1 MTSWQAIRL
10 VMGREIRER
19 SRSGAFIV
27 SVALTLLLVA
37 AVLFLPLIF
46 ADDDVHYEVGVVGD
60 GNQAVIDAALA
71 LANRPGR
78 DVRTTVE
85 VIPFASRE
93 EAERAA
99 DTEEVDGVLM
109 DGEEIVVRG
118 AGGEAGGALERLLQ
132 QGARSVQIESLVA
145 SGSGEVVEILT
156 SAPLRVRSLSGA
168 DTDENSERSL
178 IAFGGLMLLYM
189 AVLLYGSMILTG
201 VTEEKTN
208 RVVEVLLAAFE
219 PWQLLA
225 GKILGIGLLGL
236 SQFVGTVVIAMVG
249 IELTGVVDLPAF
261 PVDSLLMLL
270 LWFILGYSL
279 FAVMFGAAGA
289 LVSRAE
295 DAQTVVAPISL
306 VAVAGFFIAIQA
318 VSNPTSTLS
327 VVTTFIPPTAPFVAP
342 VRFAFQAVPLWQMAV
357 SVAVMVLTIVV
368 MTRLAGRVYLGGLLR
383 FGSRVGI
390 REAFRSAE
398 L

>member
-27 SVALTLLLVA
+27 SVAITLLLVA

-46 ADDDVHYEVGVVGD
+46 ADDDVRYEVGVVGD
-60 GNQAVIDAALA
+60 GSQVVIDAAVA
-71 LANRPGR
+71 LANPPGR
-78 DVRTTVE
+78 EVRTTIE
-85 VIPFASRE
+85 VVAFATRE
-93 EAERAA
+93 AAEAAA
-99 DTEEVDGVLM
+99 DAEEVDGVLM
-109 DGEEIVVRG
+109 DGREIVVRG
-118 AGGEAGGALERLLQ
+118 AGGEAGGALESLLQ
-132 QGARSVQIESLVA
+132 RGARSVQIESLVA
-145 SGSGEVVEILT
+145 SGAGEVVDILT
-156 SAPLRVRSLSGA
+156 SQPLEVRSLSGA
-168 DTDENSERSL
+168 DAEENSERSV

-189 AVLLYGSMILTG
+189 AVLLYGSLILSG

-236 SQFVGTVVIAMVG
+236 CQFVGTVVIALVG
-249 IELTGVVDLPAF
+249 INLTGVIDLPEF
-261 PVDSLLMLL
+261 PVDSILVLV
-270 LWFILGYSL
+270 LWFILGYAL

-342 VRFAFQAVPLWQMAV
+342 VRFAFQAIPLWQMAT
-357 SVAVMVLTIVV
+357 SVALMILTVVV
-368 MTRLAGRVYLGGLLR
+368 MTRVAGRVYLGGLLR

>member
-19 SRSGAFIV
+19 SRSGAFIA
-27 SVALTLLLVA
+27 SVAITLLLVA

-46 ADDDVHYEVGVVGD
+46 ADDDVHYELGVVGE
-60 GNQAVIDAALA
+60 GNQAVIDSALA
-71 LANRPGR
+71 LANSPGR
-78 DVRTTVE
+78 DVRTSID
-85 VIPFASRE
+85 VIPFSSRDA
-93 EAERAA
+93 AERAA

-109 DGEEIVVRG
+109 DGREFVVRG
-118 AGGEAGGALERLLQ
+118 ARGEAGGDLESLLQ
-132 QGARSVQIESLVA
+132 RGARSVQIESLVA
-145 SGSGEVVEILT
+145 SGAGQVVEILT
-156 SAPLRVRSLSGA
+156 SAPLDVRSLSGA
-168 DTDENSERSL
+168 DTDENSERSI

-189 AVLLYGSMILTG
+189 AVLLYGSLILTG

-208 RVVEVLLAAFE
+208 RVVEVLLAAFQ

-236 SQFVGTVVIAMVG
+236 CQFVGTVVLAMVG

-261 PVDSLLMLL
+261 PVDSLLVLL
-270 LWFILGYSL
+270 LWFVLGYSL

-295 DAQTVVAPISL
+295 DAQGVVAPISL

-318 VSNPTSTLS
+318 VNNPTSTLS
-327 VVTTFIPPTAPFVAP
+327 VVTTFIPPTAPFVVP

-357 SVAVMVLTIVV
+357 SVAIMVLTIVV

-383 FGSRVGI
+383 FGSKVGI
-390 REAFRSAE
+390 REAFRTAE

>member
-27 SVALTLLLVA
+27 SVAITLLLVA

-46 ADDDVHYEVGVVGD
+46 ADDDVHYQLGVVGA
-60 GNQAVIDAALA
+60 GNQAVIDSALA
-71 LANRPGR
+71 LANSPGR
-78 DVRTTVE
+78 EVRTSID
-85 VIPFASRE
+85 VIPFASRDA
-93 EAERAA
+93 AETAA
-99 DTEEVDGVLM
+99 DTEDVDGVLI
-109 DGEEIVVRG
+109 DGREFVVRG
-118 AGGEAGGALERLLQ
+118 AGGEAGDDLESLLQ
-132 QGARSVQIESLVA
+132 RGARSVQIESLVTA
-145 SGSGEVVEILT
+145 GAGEVVEILT
-156 SAPLRVRSLSGA
+156 SAPLDVRSLSGA
-168 DTDENSERSL
+168 DTDENRERSV

-189 AVLLYGSMILTG
+189 AVLLYGSLILTG

-208 RVVEVLLAAFE
+208 RVVEVLLAAFQ

-225 GKILGIGLLGL
+225 GKILGIGLLGMA
-236 SQFVGTVVIAMVG
+236 QFVGTVVLAMVG

-261 PVDSLLMLL
+261 PVDSMLVLL
-270 LWFILGYSL
+270 LWFVLGYSF

-295 DAQTVVAPISL
+295 DAQSVVAPISL
-306 VAVAGFFIAIQA
+306 VAVAGFFIALQA

-357 SVAVMVLTIVV
+357 SVAVMIVTILV

-383 FGSRVGI
+383 FGSKVGI

>member
-27 SVALTLLLVA
+27 SVAITLLLVA

-46 ADDDVHYEVGVVGD
+46 ADDDVRYEVGVVGD
-60 GNQAVIDAALA
+60 GNQVVIDAAVA
-71 LANRPGR
+71 LANPPGR
-78 DVRTTVE
+78 EVRTTIE
-85 VIPFASRE
+85 VVPFATRE
-93 EAERAA
+93 AAEAAA
-99 DTEEVDGVLM
+99 DAEEVDGVLM
-109 DGEEIVVRG
+109 DGREIVVRG
-118 AGGEAGGALERLLQ
+118 AGGEAGGALESLLQ
-132 QGARSVQIESLVA
+132 RGARSVQIESLVA
-145 SGSGEVVEILT
+145 SGAGEVVDILT
-156 SAPLRVRSLSGA
+156 SRPLEVRSLSGA
-168 DTDENSERSL
+168 DAGENRGRSVV
-178 IAFGGLMLLYM
+178 AFGGLMLLYM
-189 AVLLYGSMILTG
+189 AVLLYGSLILSG

-236 SQFVGTVVIAMVG
+236 CQFVGTVVIALVG
-249 IELTGVVDLPAF
+249 INLTGVVDLPEF
-261 PVDSLLMLL
+261 PVDSILVLV
-270 LWFILGYSL
+270 LWFILGYAL

-342 VRFAFQAVPLWQMAV
+342 VRFAFQAIPLWQMAV
-357 SVAVMVLTIVV
+357 SVALMVLTVV
-368 MTRLAGRVYLGGLLR
+368 LMTRLAGRVYLGGLLR

>member
-27 SVALTLLLVA
+27 SVVLTLLLVA

-46 ADDDVHYEVGVVGD
+46 ADDDVHYQVGVVGD
-60 GNQAVIDAALA
+60 GNQAVIDSALA

-78 DVRTTVE
+78 EVRTTVE
-85 VIPFASRE
+85 VIPFSSRE

-109 DGEEIVVRG
+109 DGQEIVVRG

-132 QGARSVQIESLVA
+132 QGARSVQIEGLVA
-145 SGSGEVVEILT
+145 SGAGEVVEILT
-156 SAPLRVRSLSGA
+156 SAPLEVRSLSGA

-189 AVLLYGSMILTG
+189 AVLLYGSLILTG

-249 IELTGVVDLPAF
+249 IELTGIVDLPEF
-261 PVDSLLMLL
+261 PIDSILVLL
-270 LWFILGYSL
+270 LWFVLGYSF

-295 DAQTVVAPISL
+295 DAQSVVAPISL

-318 VSNPTSTLS
+318 LSNPTSTLS

-342 VRFAFQAVPLWQMAV
+342 VRFAFQAIPLWQMAV
-357 SVAVMVLTIVV
+357 SVALMALTIAVI
-368 MTRLAGRVYLGGLLR
+368 TRLAGRVYLGGLLR
-383 FGSRVGI
+383 FGSRVKV

>member
-27 SVALTLLLVA
+27 SVAITLLLVA

-46 ADDDVHYEVGVVGD
+46 ADDDVRYEVGVVGD
-60 GNQAVIDAALA
+60 GSQVVIDAAVA
-71 LANRPGR
+71 LANPPGR
-78 DVRTTVE
+78 EVRTTIE
-85 VIPFASRE
+85 VVAFATRE
-93 EAERAA
+93 AAEAAA
-99 DTEEVDGVLM
+99 DAEEVDGVLM
-109 DGEEIVVRG
+109 DGREIVVRG
-118 AGGEAGGALERLLQ
+118 AGGEAGGALESLLQ
-132 QGARSVQIESLVA
+132 RGARSVQIESLVA
-145 SGSGEVVEILT
+145 SGAGEVVDILT
-156 SAPLRVRSLSGA
+156 SQPLEVRSLSGA
-168 DTDENSERSL
+168 DAEENSERSV

-189 AVLLYGSMILTG
+189 AVLLYGSLILSG

-236 SQFVGTVVIAMVG
+236 CQFVGTVVIALVG
-249 IELTGVVDLPAF
+249 INLTGVIDLPEF
-261 PVDSLLMLL
+261 PVDSILVLV

-342 VRFAFQAVPLWQMAV
+342 VRFAFQAIPLWQMAV
-357 SVAVMVLTIVV
+357 SVALMILTVVL

-390 REAFRSAE
+390 REAFRTAE

>member
-27 SVALTLLLVA
+27 SVVLTLLLVA

-46 ADDDVHYEVGVVGD
+46 ADDDVHYQVGVVGD
-60 GNQAVIDAALA
+60 GNQAVIDSALA

-78 DVRTTVE
+78 EVRTTVE
-85 VIPFASRE
+85 VIPFSSRE

-99 DTEEVDGVLM
+99 DTEAVDGVLM
-109 DGEEIVVRG
+109 DGQEIVVRG
-118 AGGEAGGALERLLQ
+118 AGGEAGSALERLLQ
-132 QGARSVQIESLVA
+132 QGARSVQIEGLVA
-145 SGSGEVVEILT
+145 SGAGEVVEILT
-156 SAPLRVRSLSGA
+156 SAPLEVRSLSGA

-189 AVLLYGSMILTG
+189 AVLLYGSLILTG

-225 GKILGIGLLGL
+225 GKILGIGLLGM

-249 IELTGVVDLPAF
+249 IELTGIVNLPEF
-261 PVDSLLMLL
+261 PIDSILILL
-270 LWFILGYSL
+270 LWFILGYSF

-295 DAQTVVAPISL
+295 DAQSVVAPISL

-327 VVTTFIPPTAPFVAP
+327 VVTTFIPPIAPFVAP
-342 VRFAFQAVPLWQMAV
+342 VRFAFQAIPLWQMTV
-357 SVAVMVLTIVV
+357 SVALMALTIVV
-368 MTRLAGRVYLGGLLR
+368 LTRLAGRVYLGGLLR
-383 FGSRVGI
+383 FGSRVKV

>member
-27 SVALTLLLVA
+27 SVAITLLLVA

-46 ADDDVHYEVGVVGD
+46 ADDDVRYEVGVVGD
-60 GNQAVIDAALA
+60 GSQVVIDAAVA
-71 LANRPGR
+71 LANPPGR
-78 DVRTTVE
+78 EVRTTIE
-85 VIPFASRE
+85 VVAFATRE
-93 EAERAA
+93 AAEAAA
-99 DTEEVDGVLM
+99 DAEEVDGVLM
-109 DGEEIVVRG
+109 DGREIVVRG
-118 AGGEAGGALERLLQ
+118 AGGEAGGALESLLQ
-132 QGARSVQIESLVA
+132 RGARSVQIESLVA
-145 SGSGEVVEILT
+145 SGAGEVVDILT
-156 SAPLRVRSLSGA
+156 SQPLEVRSLSGA
-168 DTDENSERSL
+168 DAEENSERSV

-189 AVLLYGSMILTG
+189 AVLLYGSLILSG

-236 SQFVGTVVIAMVG
+236 CQFVGTVVIALVG
-249 IELTGVVDLPAF
+249 INLTGVIDLPEF
-261 PVDSLLMLL
+261 PVDSILILV
-270 LWFILGYSL
+270 LWFILGYAL

-318 VSNPTSTLS
+318 VSSPTSTLS

-342 VRFAFQAVPLWQMAV
+342 VRFAFQAIPLWQMAT
-357 SVAVMVLTIVV
+357 SVALMILTVVV
-368 MTRLAGRVYLGGLLR
+368 MTRVAGRVYLGGLLR

>member
-19 SRSGAFIV
+19 SRSGAFIA
-27 SVALTLLLVA
+27 SVAITLLLVA

-46 ADDDVHYEVGVVGD
+46 ADDDVHYELGVVGE
-60 GNQAVIDAALA
+60 GNQAVIDSAVA
-71 LANRPGR
+71 LANSPGR
-78 DVRTTVE
+78 NVRTSID
-85 VIPFASRE
+85 VIPFSSRDA
-93 EAERAA
+93 AERAA

-109 DGEEIVVRG
+109 DGREFVVRG
-118 AGGEAGGALERLLQ
+118 AGGEAGGELESLLQ
-132 QGARSVQIESLVA
+132 RGARSVQIESLVA
-145 SGSGEVVEILT
+145 SGAGQVVEILT
-156 SAPLRVRSLSGA
+156 SAPLDVRSLSGA
-168 DTDENSERSL
+168 DTDENSERSI

-189 AVLLYGSMILTG
+189 AVLLYGSLILTG

-208 RVVEVLLAAFE
+208 RVVEVLLAAFQ

-236 SQFVGTVVIAMVG
+236 CQFVGTVVLAMVG

-261 PVDSLLMLL
+261 PVDSLLVLL
-270 LWFILGYSL
+270 LWFVLGYSL

-295 DAQTVVAPISL
+295 DAQSVVAPISL

-318 VSNPTSTLS
+318 VNNPTSTLS
-327 VVTTFIPPTAPFVAP
+327 VVTTFIPPTAPFVVP

-357 SVAVMVLTIVV
+357 SVAIMVLTIVV

-383 FGSRVGI
+383 FGSKVGI
-390 REAFRSAE
+390 REAFRTAE

>member
-27 SVALTLLLVA
+27 SVAITLLLVA

-46 ADDDVHYEVGVVGD
+46 ADDDVHYEVGVVGE
-60 GNQAVIDAALA
+60 GNQEVIDAAVA
-71 LANRPGR
+71 LANPPGR
-78 DVRTTVE
+78 DVRTTIE
-85 VIPFASRE
+85 VIPFASL
-93 EAERAA
+93 EAAEQSA
-99 DTEEVDGVLM
+99 DSEEVDGVLM
-109 DGEEIVVRG
+109 DGREIVVRG
-118 AGGEAGGALERLLQ
+118 AGGEAGGALESLLQ
-132 QGARSVQIESLVA
+132 RGARSVQIESLVA
-145 SGSGEVVEILT
+145 SGSGEVVNILT
-156 SAPLRVRSLSGA
+156 SAPLEVRSLSGA
-168 DTDENSERSL
+168 DAEENSERSV

-189 AVLLYGSMILTG
+189 AVLLYGSLILSG

-236 SQFVGTVVIAMVG
+236 CQFVGTVVIAMVG

-261 PVDSLLMLL
+261 PVDSLLVLL
-270 LWFILGYSL
+270 LWFVLGYSL

-318 VSNPTSTLS
+318 VSNPTSTLA
-327 VVTTFIPPTAPFVAP
+327 VVTTFIPPIAPFVAP
-342 VRFAFQAVPLWQMAV
+342 VRFAFQAIPLWQMAV
-357 SVAVMVLTIVV
+357 SVALMVLTVV
-368 MTRLAGRVYLGGLLR
+368 VITRLAGRVYLGGLLR

>member
-27 SVALTLLLVA
+27 SVVLTLLLVA

-46 ADDDVHYEVGVVGD
+46 ADDNVHYEVGVVGD
-60 GNQAVIDAALA
+60 GNQAVIDSALV

-78 DVRTTVE
+78 EVRTTVE
-85 VIPFASRE
+85 VIPFSSRE

-109 DGEEIVVRG
+109 DGREIVVRG

-132 QGARSVQIESLVA
+132 QGARSVQIEGLVA
-145 SGSGEVVEILT
+145 SGAGEVVEILT
-156 SAPLRVRSLSGA
+156 SAPLEVRSLSGA

-208 RVVEVLLAAFE
+208 RVVEVLLAAFQ

-249 IELTGVVDLPAF
+249 IELTGIVDLPEF
-261 PVDSLLMLL
+261 PIDSILILL
-270 LWFILGYSL
+270 LWFILGYSF

-295 DAQTVVAPISL
+295 DAQSVVAPISL

-342 VRFAFQAVPLWQMAV
+342 VRFAFQAIPLWQMAV
-357 SVAVMVLTIVV
+357 SVALMALTIAVI
-368 MTRLAGRVYLGGLLR
+368 TRLAGRVYLGGLLR
-383 FGSRVGI
+383 FGSRVKV

>member
-27 SVALTLLLVA
+27 SVVLTLLLVA

-46 ADDDVHYEVGVVGD
+46 ADDDVHYELGVVGD
-60 GNQAVIDAALA
+60 GNQAVIDAAVA
-71 LANRPGR
+71 LANPPGR
-78 DVRTTVE
+78 DVRTSIE
-85 VIPFASRE
+85 VIPFSSPEA
-93 EAERAA
+93 AERAA
-99 DTEEVDGVLM
+99 DAEEVDGVLM
-109 DGEEIVVRG
+109 DGKEIVVRG
-118 AGGEAGGALERLLQ
+118 AGGEAGGALESLLQ
-132 QGARSVQIESLVA
+132 RGARSVQIESLVA

-156 SAPLRVRSLSGA
+156 SAPLAVRSLSGA
-168 DTDENSERSL
+168 DTEENRERSL

-189 AVLLYGSMILTG
+189 AVLLYGSLILSG

-236 SQFVGTVVIAMVG
+236 TQFVGTVVIAMVG
-249 IELTGVVDLPAF
+249 IQLTGVVDLPAF
-261 PVDSLLMLL
+261 PVDSLLVLM

-342 VRFAFQAVPLWQMAV
+342 VRFAFQAIPLWQMAL
-357 SVAVMVLTIVV
+357 SVALMVLTIVV

>member
-1 MTSWQAIRL
+1 
-10 VMGREIRER
+10 
-19 SRSGAFIV
+19 
-27 SVALTLLLVA
+27 
-37 AVLFLPLIF
+37 
-46 ADDDVHYEVGVVGD
+46 
-60 GNQAVIDAALA
+60 
-71 LANRPGR
+71 
-78 DVRTTVE
+78 
-85 VIPFASRE
+85 
-93 EAERAA
+93 
-99 DTEEVDGVLM
+99 M
-109 DGEEIVVRG
+109 D
-118 AGGEAGGALERLLQ
+118 
-132 QGARSVQIESLVA
+132 
-145 SGSGEVVEILT
+145 ILT
-156 SAPLRVRSLSGA
+156 SQPLEVRSLSGA
-168 DTDENSERSL
+168 DAEENNERSV

-189 AVLLYGSMILTG
+189 AVLLYGSLILSG

-236 SQFVGTVVIAMVG
+236 CQFVGTVVIALVG
-249 IELTGVVDLPAF
+249 INLTGVVDLPEF
-261 PVDSLLMLL
+261 PIESMLMLV

-342 VRFAFQAVPLWQMAV
+342 VRIAFQAIPLWQMAV
-357 SVAVMVLTIVV
+357 SVALMVLTVVV